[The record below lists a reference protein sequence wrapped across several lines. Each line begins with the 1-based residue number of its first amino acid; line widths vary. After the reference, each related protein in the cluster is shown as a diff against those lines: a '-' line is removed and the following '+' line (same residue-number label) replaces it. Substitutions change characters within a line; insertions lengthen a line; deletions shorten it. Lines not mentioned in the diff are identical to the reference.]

1 MPIGAHLGIKG
12 GLANAVAESRR
23 LDTDALQVFTSSPQM
38 WRAKP
43 VEESAAQAFRTARAT
58 GPLAV
63 VVHDSYLINLCAAGE
78 ELREKSRVAL
88 ADELDRC
95 ALYGIELVNSHM
107 GSHVGQGEAEGIRL
121 VSCAV
126 EPLLANSDPSITL
139 LMETTAGAGSALG
152 GTFEGLA
159 RALDA
164 LNGDP
169 RVGVCLDTCH
179 VFAAGYD
186 LRTPEAVAETLGKF
200 DEVIGLD
207 RLRAVHLNDSKGAF
221 GSHKD
226 RHANLGEGEI
236 GLEGLKAFVTNPRLA
251 HVPMILET
259 PQEGDGHVRDLELI
273 RAWRGATT

>member
-1 MPIGAHLGIKG
+1 MPIGAHLNVKK
-12 GLANAVAESRR
+12 GLAGAVAESRAIGA
-23 LDTDALQVFTSSPQM
+23 DALQVFTSSPQM

-43 VEESAAQAFRTARAT
+43 VDPAAAAAFRAARAEA
-58 GPLAV
+58 PLAV

-78 ELREKSRVAL
+78 ELREKSRAAL
-88 ADELDRC
+88 AAELDRC
-95 ALYGIELVNSHM
+95 AAYGVDLVNSHM

-121 VSCAV
+121 VADAV
-126 EPLLANSDPSITL
+126 RGLLKDSDPSITL

-164 LNGDP
+164 LDGDP

-186 LRTPEAVAETLGKF
+186 LRTPGAVAETLGRF
-200 DEVIGLD
+200 DETIGLD
-207 RLRAVHLNDSKGAF
+207 RLKAIHLNDSKGAL

-226 RHANLGEGEI
+226 RHANLGDGEI
-236 GLEGLKAFVTNPRLA
+236 GIEGFRAFVTDPRLRD
-251 HVPMILET
+251 VPIILET
-259 PQEGDGHVRDLELI
+259 PHEDDGHLRDLTWLREV
-273 RAWRGATT
+273 RA

>member
-1 MPIGAHLGIKG
+1 MPVGAHLNVKK
-12 GLANAVAESRR
+12 GLAGAVAEARGIGA
-23 LDTDALQVFTSSPQM
+23 DALQVFTSSPQM

-43 VEESAAQAFRTARAT
+43 VDESAAAAFRTARAE

-78 ELREKSRVAL
+78 ELREKSRAAL
-88 ADELDRC
+88 ADELNRC
-95 ALYGIELVNSHM
+95 AQYGVELVNSHM

-121 VSCAV
+121 VANAV
-126 EPLLANSDPSITL
+126 RPLLRDSDPSITL

-152 GTFEGLA
+152 GTFEALA
-159 RALDA
+159 QALHELEGDA
-164 LNGDP
+164 

-186 LRTPEAVAETLGKF
+186 LRTQEDVLETLGKF

-207 RLRAVHLNDSKGAF
+207 RLKAIHLNDSKGAF

-236 GLEGLKAFVTNPRLA
+236 GLEGLKAFVTDPRLA

-259 PQEGDGHVRDLELI
+259 PHEGDGHIRDLNWLREV
-273 RAWRGATT
+273 RG